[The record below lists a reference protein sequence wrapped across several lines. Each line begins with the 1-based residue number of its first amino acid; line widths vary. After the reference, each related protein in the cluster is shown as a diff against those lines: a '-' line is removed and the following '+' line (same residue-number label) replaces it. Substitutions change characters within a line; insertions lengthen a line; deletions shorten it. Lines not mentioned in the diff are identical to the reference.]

1 MAFLCPAL
9 QSDLPCGV
17 FETMCIVVRVGD
29 SEVELS
35 YVAGWVLKSGILLPL
50 GLLCLS
56 FFLSFFLAVLLAAF
70 LMGQKTQHVY
80 GPEGMI
86 QQRGKSG

>member
-35 YVAGWVLKSGILLPL
+35 SVAGWVLKSGILLPL

-56 FFLSFFLAVLLAAF
+56 FFLSFFLAFFLSFFLFFFLFLFFLFWDLKIRGMLLF
-70 LMGQKTQHVY
+70 
-80 GPEGMI
+80 
-86 QQRGKSG
+86 